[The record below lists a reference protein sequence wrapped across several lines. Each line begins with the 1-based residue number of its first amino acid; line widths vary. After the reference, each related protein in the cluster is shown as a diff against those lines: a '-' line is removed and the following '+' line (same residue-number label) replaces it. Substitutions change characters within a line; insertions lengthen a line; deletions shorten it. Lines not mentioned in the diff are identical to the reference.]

1 MITKLKLH
9 NWKSFEDSTLYIDP
23 LTFLIGTNASGK
35 SNVLDAFEFLRL
47 RLNGVTLDN
56 AINQIR
62 GGEDWIIQKG
72 KHNARLEVSVEE
84 NGKEYCLKYEIFHD
98 SNGFHEISPTLQLM
112 EKGDY
117 DSDTA
122 FKVVLNNINDI
133 FILDPIPNRMR
144 NYSKVSKH
152 LLKDGSNIAGVIAG
166 LKEEE
171 KKDMEEKLTKYIS
184 PLPERDINRMEAV
197 TVGLTN
203 TDAMLYCY
211 EDWNP
216 DVPVDARGMSDG
228 TLRFAAIVVA
238 MLTAKPHSLLI
249 IEEVDNGL
257 HPSRA
262 KELVK
267 VLKEISHDRNI
278 DVLCTTHNPV
288 LINELGNDMIPFV
301 SYVSRDDMGNSNIQL
316 LEDKDNLAKLMAS
329 GTVGDLMIMDRI

>member
-1 MITKLKLH
+1 
-9 NWKSFEDSTLYIDP
+9 
-23 LTFLIGTNASGK
+23 
-35 SNVLDAFEFLRL
+35 
-47 RLNGVTLDN
+47 
-56 AINQIR
+56 
-62 GGEDWIIQKG
+62 
-72 KHNARLEVSVEE
+72 
-84 NGKEYCLKYEIFHD
+84 
-98 SNGFHEISPTLQLM
+98 
-112 EKGDY
+112 
-117 DSDTA
+117 
-122 FKVVLNNINDI
+122 
-133 FILDPIPNRMR
+133 
-144 NYSKVSKH
+144 
-152 LLKDGSNIAGVIAG
+152 
-166 LKEEE
+166 
-171 KKDMEEKLTKYIS
+171 
-184 PLPERDINRMEAV
+184 MEAV